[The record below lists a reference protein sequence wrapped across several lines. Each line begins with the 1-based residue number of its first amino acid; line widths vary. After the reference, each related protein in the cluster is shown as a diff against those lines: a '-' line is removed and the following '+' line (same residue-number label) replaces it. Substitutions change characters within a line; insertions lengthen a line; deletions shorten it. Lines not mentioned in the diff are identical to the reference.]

1 MNDTVQALIAE
12 EERRQAETISLIP
25 SENYSSAQVREAVGS
40 VLSNKYS
47 EGYPGRRYYEGNEVI
62 DKVEQL
68 ARERAMALFG
78 VPHANVQPY
87 SGSPA
92 NTAVQMAL
100 LRPGETMLGFSL
112 AGGGHLTHGHPE
124 ITFGGRFF
132 QCVQYGVREDGRIDM
147 DEVARLAREHRPKV
161 IYCGLTA
168 YPFGLDFERFG
179 SIADEVG
186 AFLVADIAHISGL
199 VAAGV
204 IASPVLHAHL
214 MTTTTHKTLRGPRG
228 AMILVTQKGL
238 EKDSKL
244 AEKIDK
250 SVFPGLQGGPH
261 NHTIAGIAIALEE
274 AAQQEFQQYS
284 QQVLSN
290 AKALAHALTEEG
302 IRLVGGGTENHL
314 MILDFQEFGGGTQV
328 AMAMA
333 AAGLIANKNTVPRE
347 PFSAFYPSGVRVG
360 TPAVTTLGMREP
372 EMKQIARWISEVV
385 KEVGSDA
392 LPTEQKERKAVVQR
406 LREAYTNNPH
416 LLEVADAVRELRR
429 HFPSP

>member
-1 MNDTVQALIAE
+1 MNDTVRALIEE

-25 SENYSSAQVREAVGS
+25 SENYSSVQVREAVGS
-40 VLSNKYS
+40 VLCNKYS
-47 EGYPGRRYYEGNEVI
+47 EGYPGRRYYEGNDVI

-100 LRPGETMLGFSL
+100 LSPGETMLGFSL

-132 QCVQYGVREDGRIDM
+132 RSVQYGVREDGRIDM

-204 IASPVLHAHL
+204 ISSPVLHAHL
-214 MTTTTHKTLRGPRG
+214 ITTTTHKTLRGPRG
-228 AMILVTQKGL
+228 AMILVTKKGL
-238 EKDSKL
+238 DKDSKL
-244 AEKIDK
+244 SEKIDK
-250 SVFPGLQGGPH
+250 AVFPGLQGGPH
-261 NHTIAGIAIALEE
+261 NHTIAGIAVALDE
-274 AAQQEFQQYS
+274 ALQPEFKHYAE
-284 QQVLSN
+284 QVLSN
-290 AKALAHALTEEG
+290 AKALALAVQEQG
-302 IRLVGGGTENHL
+302 IRLVGEGTENHL
-314 MILDFQEFGGGTQV
+314 MIMDFRAFGGGTQV
-328 AMAMA
+328 ALALA
-333 AAGLIANKNTVPRE
+333 SAGLIANKNTVPGE
-347 PFSAFYPSGVRVG
+347 PFSAFYPSGVRIG
-360 TPAVTTLGMREP
+360 TPSVTTLGMQEP
-372 EMKQIARWISEVV
+372 EMRQIARWISEVV
-385 KEVGSDA
+385 TEVGSDA
-392 LPTEQKERKAVVQR
+392 LPTDPKERKPFLHH
-406 LREAYTNNPH
+406 LREVYATHPH
-416 LLEVADAVRELRR
+416 LLEIADAVRELRR

>member
-1 MNDTVQALIAE
+1 MSDLVQTLIAE

-25 SENYSSAQVREAVGS
+25 SENYCSPQVREAIGS

-47 EGYPGRRYYEGNEVI
+47 EGYPGRRYYEGNDVI
-62 DKVEQL
+62 DRLEAYAQEC
-68 ARERAMALFG
+68 ARAVFG

-92 NTAVQMAL
+92 NIAVQMAL
-100 LRPGETMLGFSL
+100 LDPGDTMLGFSL

-132 QCVQYGVREDGRIDM
+132 HSVQYGVREDGRIDM
-147 DEVARLAREHRPKV
+147 DEVQRLAREHRPKV
-161 IYCGLTA
+161 IYCGLTS
-168 YPFGLDFERFG
+168 YPFSLDFARFG
-179 SIADEVG
+179 HIAEEVG

-204 IASPVLHAHL
+204 ISSPVAHAHVV
-214 MTTTTHKTLRGPRG
+214 TSTTHKTLRGPRG
-228 AMILVTQKGL
+228 AMILVTNKGL

-250 SVFPGLQGGPH
+250 AVFPGLQGGPH
-261 NHTIAGIAIALEE
+261 NHTIAGIAVALEE
-274 AAQQEFQQYS
+274 VARPEFQQYAE
-284 QQVLSN
+284 QVLSN
-290 AKALAHALTEEG
+290 AKALAQAVQDYG

-314 MILDFQEFGGGTQV
+314 MIMDFRAFGGGTQV
-328 AMAMA
+328 AMALA
-333 AAGLIANKNTVPRE
+333 AAGLIVNKNTVPHE
-347 PFSAFYPSGVRVG
+347 PFSAFYPSGVRIG
-360 TPAVTTLGMREP
+360 TPSVTTLGMREA

-385 KEVGSDA
+385 NAVGVDP
-392 LPTEQKERKAVVQR
+392 LPTEPKERKPFLQHLQEVYA
-406 LREAYTNNPH
+406 THPH
-416 LLEVADAVRELRR
+416 LMEVADAVRELRR